1 MRTYLYNKE
10 KLKKKKK
17 ALHFNKLLDLK
28 ILNFI
33 YSSVLTNQ

>member
-1 MRTYLYNKE
+1 MRTYLYNKG
-10 KLKKKKK
+10 KKKK